1 VFGPAA
7 ARREPPCVRPAR
19 ARCRARWHAATQAR
33 GACPAGADRG
43 AHGATRPEG
52 AWRTDLDVACPLLAP
67 HRAGFVRPG
76 RRRCLGQ
83 REPSSLSK
91 VQSRSAGNRKA
102 KGFQKSAIPDSRV
115 GNVDKRARQA
125 ARRWRIARCEKT
137 EAATEQPI
145 AVPAWS
151 SYGTRPPLRNLC
163 DLRTVRA
170 AGSGFRGRHRALCAG
185 RGVLGR
191 FFGLREAARP
201 RTWRYAIAHCIRD
214 KVHITNS
221 WQSSR
226 TCPCASL

>member
-1 VFGPAA
+1 MVAATPRLSATRIMSAMSGRQNPRRTTLHVFGAAA

-52 AWRTDLDVACPLLAP
+52 AWRTDLDVACPLLAL

-102 KGFQKSAIPDSRV
+102 KGFQKSATAQEWSWHTLAESKSAQPT
-115 GNVDKRARQA
+115 RA
-125 ARRWRIARCEKT
+125 
-137 EAATEQPI
+137 
-145 AVPAWS
+145 
-151 SYGTRPPLRNLC
+151 
-163 DLRTVRA
+163 
-170 AGSGFRGRHRALCAG
+170 
-185 RGVLGR
+185 VL
-191 FFGLREAARP
+191 
-201 RTWRYAIAHCIRD
+201 
-214 KVHITNS
+214 
-221 WQSSR
+221 
-226 TCPCASL
+226 